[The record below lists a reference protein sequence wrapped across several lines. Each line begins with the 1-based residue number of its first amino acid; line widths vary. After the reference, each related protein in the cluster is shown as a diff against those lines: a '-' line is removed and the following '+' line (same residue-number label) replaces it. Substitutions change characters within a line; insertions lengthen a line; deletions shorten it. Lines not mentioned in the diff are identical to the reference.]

1 VPVAGTLIEGKYE
14 ILEKIK
20 EGGMGT
26 IYKVRHRLLDEVRV
40 VKVMRP
46 QIGADEELKRRF
58 TQEAKTATRLKHPNI
73 GAILD
78 FALDSDGMAYIVM
91 EFIDGVNLAE
101 LLRASGTPGVPMT
114 LELAHQALLA
124 LGFLH
129 RKNVVHRDVAPDNL
143 MLTYDEDGR
152 PQLKLID
159 LGIAK
164 PLDNTINLTST
175 GVFLGKLKYSSPE
188 QLGALAEGET
198 LDSRSD
204 VYSLGVVLYE
214 LLTGRLP
221 FPGESP
227 RELLAAHLFKEPIP
241 FSVTDPNNR
250 VPEPVRA
257 MVLKAMEKERGRR
270 FANAEEFDREII
282 SLQHNL
288 APFYDPDATHRI
300 LAKVRESRGLPRDS
314 VTPSAQDRL
323 DRHFLAQ
330 GTPTPLSR
338 TQTSPTVTGEWE
350 ETLASPIDGT
360 VRPAR
365 RRPFPAAA
373 LVFAG
378 AAAIIVALLVFTSG
392 KSSIRERAELGS
404 AAALPTLGSAA
415 ALPTPGSAAAVLP
428 VVTDAPAAEV
438 PSPVVPTEVPGEAPT
453 APATAAPKDTGR
465 NRLVADDAR
474 ARARSARGAADRAQA
489 PGLAGALYESGRK
502 KERDGLKLSGDG
514 RFEEAAAAFDN
525 STVLFRQA
533 ESWSRSALARP
544 RERVAAI
551 PPTREPAP
559 PEPIKPAPAVAPVVV
574 EPRPAPVKPSE
585 APKIRSEEEVVREAV
600 TQYVDAQNSLD
611 VGLYARIYPGLSG
624 ERRRMV
630 EQAFSNLKSQTL
642 ELDIQRVEVNGSR
655 ATVVGFERRLAVPRV
670 GSEQRDAR
678 ERVIHLEKRGDG
690 WVITELR

>member
-1 VPVAGTLIEGKYE
+1 MPVTGTLIEGKYE
-14 ILEKIK
+14 ILAKIK

-78 FALDSDGMAYIVM
+78 FALDSNGMAYIVM
-91 EFIDGVNLAE
+91 EFIDGVNLTE
-101 LLRASGTPGVPMT
+101 LLKASGTPGVPMT
-114 LELAHQALLA
+114 LELAHQSLLA

-143 MLTYDEDGR
+143 MLTYDEEGR
-152 PQLKLID
+152 PHVKLID

-188 QLGALAEGET
+188 QLGGLAEGET
-198 LDSRSD
+198 LDGRSD

-214 LLTGRLP
+214 LLTGQLP

-241 FSVTDPNNR
+241 FSVSDPNNR
-250 VPEPVRA
+250 IPEPVRA
-257 MVLKAMEKERGRR
+257 LVLKAMEKERGRR
-270 FANAEEFDREII
+270 FASADEFDREII
-282 SLQHNL
+282 SLQQNL

-330 GTPTPLSR
+330 GTPTPPSR
-338 TQTSPTVTGEWE
+338 TRAPASMVTGEWE
-350 ETLASPIDGT
+350 ETVASPIDAT
-360 VRPAR
+360 IR
-365 RRPFPAAA
+365 RRPFPAASLA
-373 LVFAG
+373 LVG
-378 AAAIIVALLVFTSG
+378 AAAIIVVLLVFTSG
-392 KSSIRERAELGS
+392 KSSLRQRGESATPALPTPPS
-404 AAALPTLGSAA
+404 AAAALPA
-415 ALPTPGSAAAVLP
+415 
-428 VVTDAPAAEV
+428 VTDAPAAEI
-438 PSPVVPTEVPGEAPT
+438 PSPTVPTEVPGKAPT
-453 APATAAPKDTGR
+453 APATVAPEVTGQVQI
-465 NRLVADDAR
+465 VAEGAR
-474 ARARSARGAADRAQA
+474 ARARSARGAAERARA
-489 PGLAGALYESGRK
+489 PELAGALYESGRK

-514 RFEEAAAAFDN
+514 RSEEAAAAFDN
-525 STVLFRQA
+525 STALFRQA
-533 ESWSRSALARP
+533 ESWSRSAPARP

-559 PEPIKPAPAVAPVVV
+559 PEPVKPAPAAAPVVI

-585 APKIRSEEEVVREAV
+585 APKVRSEEEKVREAV
-600 TQYVDAQNSLD
+600 AQYVEAQNSLD
-611 VGLYARIYPGLSG
+611 VGLYARIYPALSG

-655 ATVVGFERRLAVPRV
+655 AAVVGFERRLAVPRV

-678 ERVIHLEKRGDG
+678 ERAIHLEKRGDV
-690 WVITELR
+690 WVITELK

>member
-91 EFIDGVNLAE
+91 EFIDGVNLTE
-101 LLRASGTPGVPMT
+101 LLKASGSPGVPMT

-188 QLGALAEGET
+188 QLGALAEGES
-198 LDSRSD
+198 LDGRSD
-204 VYSLGVVLYE
+204 VYSLGVVMYE
-214 LLTGRLP
+214 LLTGKLP

-227 RELLAAHLFKEPIP
+227 RELLAAHLFKDPIP

-250 VPEPVRA
+250 VLEPVRQL
-257 MVLKAMEKERGRR
+257 VLKAMEKERGRR
-270 FANAEEFDREII
+270 FASAEEFDREII
-282 SLQHNL
+282 SLQQNL

-300 LAKVRESRGLPRDS
+300 LAKVRESKGLPKDS

-323 DRHFLAQ
+323 DRHFLAR
-330 GTPTPLSR
+330 GTPTPVSR
-338 TQTSPTVTGEWE
+338 TQTPAEVTAEWE
-350 ETLASPIDGT
+350 ETVASPIGGT
-360 VRPAR
+360 VQPVQR

-373 LVFAG
+373 LVLAG

-392 KSSIRERAELGS
+392 KSSIRERAES
-404 AAALPTLGSAA
+404 GSAA

-428 VVTDAPAAEV
+428 AVTDAPAAEL

-453 APATAAPKDTGR
+453 APATVAPQDPGR
-465 NRLVADDAR
+465 NRLVADGAR
-474 ARARSARGAADRAQA
+474 ARSRSARGAAERVRAPEIA
-489 PGLAGALYESGRK
+489 AALYESARK
-502 KERDGLKLSGDG
+502 KEREGLKLSADE
-514 RFEEAAAAFDN
+514 RYEAAAASFDN
-525 STVLFRQA
+525 ATALFRQA
-533 ESWSRSALARP
+533 ESWSRTAPARP
-544 RERVAAI
+544 PERVAAL
-551 PPTREPAP
+551 PPVREPTAA
-559 PEPIKPAPAVAPVVV
+559 PEPVRPAPIAIPTTAPE
-574 EPRPAPVKPSE
+574 EPKPAPVKP
-585 APKIRSEEEVVREAV
+585 ADAGARVRSEEDRVREAV
-600 TQYVDAQNSLD
+600 ALYVQAQNSLD
-611 VGLYARIYPGLSG
+611 VGLYARTYPALSG

-642 ELDIQRVEVNGSR
+642 ELDIRKVAVEGSH
-655 ATVVGFERRLAVPRV
+655 ATVSGYERRLAVPRV
-670 GSEQRDAR
+670 GGEQRDAR
-678 ERVIHLEKRGDG
+678 ERVIRLEKRGDG